1 MKTATRFFKLQ
12 VLAYLLSDYLIKVV
26 FALALLFWYVFSYN
40 FKQLIFHVVSNYM
53 TNYYKKTYIF
63 IYFFL

>member
-1 MKTATRFFKLQ
+1 MKTATRLFKLQ

-26 FALALLFWYVFSYN
+26 FALALLFWYVFSYS

-53 TNYYKKTYIF
+53 T
-63 IYFFL
+63 